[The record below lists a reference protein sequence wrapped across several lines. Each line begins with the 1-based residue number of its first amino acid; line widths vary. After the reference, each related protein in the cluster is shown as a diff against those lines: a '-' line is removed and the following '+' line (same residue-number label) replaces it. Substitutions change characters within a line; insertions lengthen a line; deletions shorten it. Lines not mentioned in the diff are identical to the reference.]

1 MTQVPVARSTYFRA
15 FDFPIFPIPPAT
27 LQISPTDSLEIR
39 HAGYA
44 VVRLQSVFSSRSDS
58 FPTLLPSFQLN
69 PNFKS
74 FKIYFVAPRH

>member
-1 MTQVPVARSTYFRA
+1 MTQVPVARAPYFRA

-27 LQISPTDSLEIR
+27 LQINPTDSLEIR

-58 FPTLLPSFQLN
+58 VPTLPSFQLN
-69 PNFKS
+69 ANFKS
-74 FKIYFVAPRH
+74 FKIYFVAPHH